1 VVAGLVGR
9 KADAFAALL
18 EGKAP
23 AASDPNLAQLANIAS
38 RLSTVPQP
46 TAAFRSTLRDQ
57 LMATAGHGAAA
68 PHAAAPHAATTQ
80 APATQAPAAHTPTVP
95 APRVSPSQL
104 GHGVSSGS
112 TAGSS
117 GFSSSLTSGLAS
129 LGKSAPVWAKVFA
142 GVAAVSVSATGV
154 AVGAVRALPGDVFY
168 GVKKQVEAVQL
179 DLASGAHGK
188 AIAEFG
194 FAQARINELNKL
206 LAREHVVAGQPVS
219 KDTAAHIKDLLENW
233 AENTGVAT
241 TSLIQQIQALG
252 SGSSTAARSVELRNQ
267 LSSFTS
273 QQFESV
279 GKLLGDMPTSSLQSL
294 TVSALGY
301 LQRVDAVLGHDP
313 AALIS
318 KLPVSLNS
326 VPGVSKVLP
335 RLVLPSNIPTTGGKV
350 VLPGPSALQS
360 LVPGVNGLLNG
371 VAPGL
376 LPTDV
381 PKIALPSTGTGIAL
395 PSAGTG
401 IKLPSVGTV
410 VPSVVAQLPS
420 LVPALGSILPALPGV
435 IGQLPGLTYPAAPTT
450 GQGGPAK
457 NLPGAVQSP
466 ASPLGQAPAA
476 VKSIA
481 GAVKSAGAAVGG
493 QLPSAVQSA
502 TGNAGK
508 SVAGAVTGTLGAI
521 TGGIASSA
529 GPSLPLP
536 VSLPLLPALPKL
548 PGLH

>member
-57 LMATAGHGAAA
+57 LMATAGHAGVA
-68 PHAAAPHAATTQ
+68 PHVAATHAPATH

-95 APRVSPSQL
+95 APRVSPAHV
-104 GHGVSSGS
+104 GHALSSGS
-112 TAGSS
+112 TVSSSAGS
-117 GFSSSLTSGLAS
+117 GGSSLASGLAG
-129 LGKSAPVWAKVFA
+129 LGKSAPIWAKVFA

-154 AVGAVRALPGDVFY
+154 AVGAVRALPGDLFY

-179 DLASGAHGK
+179 DLASGAHEK
-188 AIAEFG
+188 AITEFG
-194 FAQARINELNKL
+194 FAQARLNELHKL
-206 LAREHVVAGQPVS
+206 IARENVVPGQPIS

-252 SGSSTAARSVELRNQ
+252 SSTSTAAESVQLRNQ
-267 LSSFTS
+267 LSRFTA

-301 LQRVDAVLGHDP
+301 LQRVDAVLGHNP
-313 AALIS
+313 ASLIS
-318 KLPVSLNS
+318 KLPVSLNA

-335 RLVLPSNIPTTGGKV
+335 RLVLPSTIPTAGGKV
-350 VLPGPSALQS
+350 ELPGPASLQS
-360 LVPGVNGLLNG
+360 LVPGINGLLNG

-376 LPTDV
+376 LPTHV
-381 PKIALPSTGTGIAL
+381 PVLPLPSSGTGITL
-395 PSAGTG
+395 PSAGPG
-401 IKLPSVGTV
+401 VILPSVGPA
-410 VPSVVAQLPS
+410 VPSLLAQLPS
-420 LVPALGSILPALPGV
+420 AL
-435 IGQLPGLTYPAAPTT
+435 T
-450 GQGGPAK
+450 GR
-457 NLPGAVQSP
+457 
-466 ASPLGQAPAA
+466 APAA
-476 VKSIA
+476 VQSVA
-481 GAVKSAGAAVGG
+481 GAVKSVGGAVG
-493 QLPSAVQSA
+493 QLPSAVQSVA
-502 TGNAGK
+502 GNAGK
-508 SVAGAVTGTLGAI
+508 TVAGIAAGALGAI
-521 TGGIASSA
+521 AGGVTSSA

-536 VSLPLLPALPKL
+536 VSLPVLPILPKL

>member
-1 VVAGLVGR
+1 MVTGLVGR

-23 AASDPNLAQLANIAS
+23 AASNPNLAQLANIAS

-46 TAAFRSTLRDQ
+46 TAAFRSSLRDH
-57 LMATAGHGAAA
+57 LVTTAGQLTTTA
-68 PHAAAPHAATTQ
+68 PHAAAPHAA
-80 APATQAPAAHTPTVP
+80 ALHAAATHAPTVP
-95 APRVSPSQL
+95 APRVSTAHL

-112 TAGSS
+112 AASTAGS
-117 GFSSSLTSGLAS
+117 GGLTTAFTNGLAT
-129 LGKSAPVWAKVFA
+129 LGKSAPLWAKVFA

-154 AVGAVRALPGDVFY
+154 AVGAVRALPGDLLY

-179 DLASGAHGK
+179 DLASGAHEK
-188 AIAEFG
+188 AITEFG

-206 LAREHVVAGQPVS
+206 IKLENVVADQPVS
-219 KDTAAHIKDLLENW
+219 NETTARIKDLLENW

-252 SGSSTAARSVELRNQ
+252 SSIANASKSVELRDQ

-273 QQFESV
+273 RQFESI
-279 GKLLGDMPTSSLQSL
+279 GKLLGDMPTASLQSL

-313 AALIS
+313 ASLIS

-335 RLVLPSNIPTTGGKV
+335 RLVLPSTIATTGGNV

-360 LVPGVNGLLNG
+360 LMNG
-371 VAPGL
+371 VTPGL
-376 LPTDV
+376 LPPGTG
-381 PKIALPSTGTGIAL
+381 ITLPPTGTGITL
-395 PSAGTG
+395 PSTGTG

-410 VPSVVAQLPS
+410 VPPVAGQPPS
-420 LVPALGSILPALPGV
+420 LVPAIGSILPAVPSV
-435 IGQLPGLTYPAAPTT
+435 IGQLPGLSYPAAPASSGPGTT
-450 GQGGPAK
+450 VTNPKPLPGGVQ
-457 NLPGAVQSP
+457 NLPGAVKSTGAALP
-466 ASPLGQAPAA
+466 GQAPAA
-476 VKSIA
+476 A
-481 GAVKSAGAAVGG
+481 
-493 QLPSAVQSA
+493 QS
-502 TGNAGK
+502 
-508 SVAGAVTGTLGAI
+508 I
-521 TGGIASSA
+521 TGGISSSA

-536 VSLPLLPALPKL
+536 ASLPVLPVLPALP
-548 PGLH
+548 GLH